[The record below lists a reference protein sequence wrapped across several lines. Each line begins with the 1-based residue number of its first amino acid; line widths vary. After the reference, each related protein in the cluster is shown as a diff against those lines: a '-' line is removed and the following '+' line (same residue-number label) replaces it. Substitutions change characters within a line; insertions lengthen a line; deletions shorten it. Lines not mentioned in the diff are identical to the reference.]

1 MHVNED
7 FVALPDSE
15 RKAVP
20 GANRAGMIDRAQEIE
35 VTILLRPRATDA
47 PLPIE
52 EAVGADSLAGRRY
65 MTRAAFATA
74 YTADP
79 EAIRLTAKF
88 AAKHGLWVAQ
98 PDPTLRTWTLR

>member
-15 RKAVP
+15 RRAVP
-20 GANRAGMIDRAQEIE
+20 GANRAGMIDRGQEIV

-52 EAVGADSLAGRRY
+52 EAVGAYSLAGRRY

-74 YTADP
+74 YAADP
-79 EAIRLTAKF
+79 AAIRLTAKF
-88 AAKHGLWVAQ
+88 AAKHGLCVAHT
-98 PDPTLRTWTLR
+98 DTTLRTVT